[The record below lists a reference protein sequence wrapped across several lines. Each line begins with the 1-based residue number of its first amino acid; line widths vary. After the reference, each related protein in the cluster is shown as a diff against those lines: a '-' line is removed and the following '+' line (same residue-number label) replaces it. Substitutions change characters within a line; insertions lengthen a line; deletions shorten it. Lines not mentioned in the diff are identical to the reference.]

1 MKLYIEK
8 TMVEGFEGKE
18 VEIEERYIQ
27 LESKEE
33 AKCINF
39 LRDMLL
45 QQISCSGSI
54 ADEEVPEVMFDI
66 DNVVSEENGAFVAYE
81 TLLKV

>member
-1 MKLYIEK
+1 
-8 TMVEGFEGKE
+8 
-18 VEIEERYIQ
+18 
-27 LESKEE
+27 
-33 AKCINF
+33 
-39 LRDMLL
+39 MLL